1 MNSERDH
8 SRPHFTERQGG
19 KYEESV
25 SACYLSG
32 AEMVAGGDSKIKQ
45 RAM

>member
-25 SACYLSG
+25 AACYLSG